1 VITKEIK
8 LLNHQFE
15 LLADTHHKILALVG
29 GYGNGK
35 TYAATRKA
43 IQLCYLNAGEVGIVT
58 EPNYPMLRDI
68 FIPEMKT
75 ALEEWGIVYKFNAA
89 DSIFFLTIDG
99 KETKIICKSMENYE
113 RLVGIN
119 AAWIVCDEFDT
130 SKPELAYKAYQ
141 KLLGRLRAGNVRQFV
156 ITTTPEGFR
165 ATYRIFETEKD
176 ESKRLI
182 KAKTTDNKY
191 LPPDFIDTLRAQY
204 PENLLRAYIDGE
216 FVNLTSGSVYSY
228 FNRSTHHK
236 SETIQPSE
244 TLYIGQDFNYSACIS
259 VVLVK
264 RGDFLI
270 AVDEIVSKD
279 TKGVVENIKARYK
292 SNYICVYPDA
302 SGANHKTSASDTD
315 ISILQKSG
323 FGVYVNNSNPRV
335 RDRVN
340 IVNNAF
346 EKNQLFVDTTKCPK
360 LTEALEQQAYDPKTG
375 EPQKGNEHPE
385 PSDYNDALGYCL
397 AYLKPITTQST
408 VKKFHRY

>member
-1 VITKEIK
+1 M
-8 LLNHQFE
+8 
-15 LLADTHHKILALVG
+15 
-29 GYGNGK
+29 
-35 TYAATRKA
+35 
-43 IQLCYLNAGEVGIVT
+43 T
-58 EPNYPMLRDI
+58 EPTHPMIRDI
-68 FIPEMKT
+68 LIPEMKN
-75 ALEEWGIVYKFNAA
+75 ALEDWGISYKFNATN
-89 DSIFFLTIDG
+89 SIFYLDING
-99 KETKIICKSMENYE
+99 KETKIICLSMENVE

-119 AAWIVCDEFDT
+119 ASFVICDEFDT
-130 SKPELAYKAYQ
+130 TKAEIAYKAYI
-141 KLLGRLRAGNVRQFV
+141 KLLGRLRVGTVRQFV
-156 ITTTPEGFR
+156 ITTTPEGF
-165 ATYRIFETEKD
+165 AGAYRIFVKEKD
-176 ESKRLI
+176 DSKRLI
-182 KAKTTDNKY
+182 QAKTTDNKY
-191 LPPDFIDTLRAQY
+191 LPPDFIETLKKQY
-204 PENLLRAYIDGE
+204 PENLLKAYLNGE
-216 FVNLTSGSVYSY
+216 FVNLVSGSVYSY
-228 FNRSTHHK
+228 FSRSTHHK

-279 TKGVVENIKARYK
+279 TKGVVENIKAKYK

-323 FGVYVNNSNPRV
+323 FSVYVNNSNPRV

-397 AYLKPITTQST
+397 AYLKPITTPST